1 MRQHILFHGSKFVHK
16 QHIQHQLHGGSAPHR
31 KNVGSMEYSGSGM
44 RVLRRHNA
52 HKAAEQRPPHS
63 AGKIKPLKFHF

>member
-1 MRQHILFHGSKFVHK
+1 MRQHILFHGGKFVHK
-16 QHIQHQLHGGSAPHR
+16 KHIQHQLHGGSAPHR

-52 HKAAEQRPPHS
+52 QKAAEQRHPQS